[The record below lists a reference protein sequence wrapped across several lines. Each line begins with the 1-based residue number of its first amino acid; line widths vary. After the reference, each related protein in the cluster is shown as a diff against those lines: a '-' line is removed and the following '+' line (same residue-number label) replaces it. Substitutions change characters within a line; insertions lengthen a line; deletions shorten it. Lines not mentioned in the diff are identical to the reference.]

1 MYLSRCFTPQE
12 PRRKGE
18 EKSAHAYVN
27 RTLLIRGH
35 IPVTSVFEVYAPSLD
50 LSNKLKEK
58 KVPTQQMGG
67 KRKHTAL
74 QADLILRS
82 SR

>member
-50 LSNKLKEK
+50 FLN
-58 KVPTQQMGG
+58 T
-67 KRKHTAL
+67 
-74 QADLILRS
+74 
-82 SR
+82 